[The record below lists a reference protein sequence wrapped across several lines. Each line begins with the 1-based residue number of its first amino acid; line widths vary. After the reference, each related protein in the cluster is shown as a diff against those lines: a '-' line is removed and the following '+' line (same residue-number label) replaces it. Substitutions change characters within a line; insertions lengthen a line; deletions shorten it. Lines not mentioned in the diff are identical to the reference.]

1 MSTLGSLSEVSARVS
16 RGRHTYRYVHVFLGG
31 DLRTDVYRLLSCVF
45 LHMYIY
51 IYIYTHVNPQWH
63 HHIIARLATASEG
76 EGGLFV
82 IFYLPT

>member
-45 LHMYIY
+45 LHMYV
-51 IYIYTHVNPQWH
+51 YIYTCIYTCKSTVAPPHNSSFGDS
-63 HHIIARLATASEG
+63 I
-76 EGGLFV
+76 
-82 IFYLPT
+82 

>member
-51 IYIYTHVNPQWH
+51 IYTHVNPQWH